1 VTKPLRTEDEA
12 IAELHEAIL
21 WYEQRRTGLGAE
33 FLAAVELVLDQIARL
48 PQAGAPV
55 PQVIPALPVRRAPV
69 RRFPYQVVYI
79 ETATA
84 IRILAFDARQATTR
98 LLAP

>member
-1 VTKPLRTEDEA
+1 VGRGSGPASAGHTETVTKPLRTEDEA

-33 FLAAVELVLDQIARL
+33 FLAAVEIVVDQIARL

-55 PQVIPALPVRRAPV
+55 PQVIPALPVRRG
-69 RRFPYQVVYI
+69 R
-79 ETATA
+79 
-84 IRILAFDARQATTR
+84 
-98 LLAP
+98 